1 MKKLLFFLL
10 FLILM
15 FFLYPII
22 KITITSGKEYF
33 LMDEDNFSLSIK
45 TQVIDVLKKVG
56 ILKEVQ
62 LFKNDSHNI
71 SSNSM
76 TIFDPNL
83 PVESDILRLKLPD
96 IKKINNDKQTY
107 YLSKQVKVK
116 SLNKLNKTNGENNDR
131 YYNVSTTNLHP
142 KLIKIIDISNRNIIS
157 NFTNLNVEC
166 TPLFYDGKLYF
177 PTSYNS
183 LKCIDLFHN
192 NKSIFELQFLQP
204 PARRGMIIESINKK
218 KPILYFAASK
228 FLVAINA
235 LNGERIKTF
244 GNNGYVKIGFSPIS
258 PEIFEDLIITST
270 TEPSSIIAL
279 NKKNGKQIWKTYLNL
294 NKLVDGASPWAGLV
308 LDRKRRV
315 IYVTTGNPKPPLYGK
330 DRIGNNLYSNSILA
344 INLDNGNVNWVFQE
358 TIHDLWDF
366 DIASAPAISK
376 IKFKEKNI
384 EVLIVPTK
392 KGNLIV
398 LDLNNGKLI
407 GDAFYKKS
415 PVSDLPGEITSPYQ
429 LKLTYPKPF
438 LDNFNINNIRD
449 DIKDSLLSKN
459 NLQFDIHLPPS
470 LKKETIIFGLHG
482 GATWPGVTID
492 SINDQIIFN
501 SNRIPW
507 KLLLYLQDHTNENK
521 NQENSLHKLYKIKC
535 QNCHGNSRNGFYQNE
550 GEFLTKKIPSL
561 IGIKY
566 TNGINVMS
574 NLKLF
579 NKYHS
584 NIQISSKELND
595 LKNYFNELDQKLI
608 KSKSIYMHYNWS
620 MFYDLKGVPIS
631 KPPYGEIVSYSLKNL
646 KINWKIPN
654 GSYSNISQT
663 GMPSYG
669 GIASLSN
676 NTFITTGTP
685 DKLVKIFNSQNG
697 KLIWKY
703 KMKNAGSA
711 PPLIFSYNNKN
722 YLAIIAT
729 GGKFYGFD
737 NKPSLIYIFEY

>member
-1 MKKLLFFLL
+1 MRKLIIVIP

-15 FFLYPII
+15 FFFYPIL
-22 KITITSGKEYF
+22 KITIMSGKEYF
-33 LMDEDNFSLSIK
+33 LMDKDNFSLSIK
-45 TQVIDVLKKVG
+45 TQIIDILKNIG

-76 TIFDPNL
+76 SIFDPNL
-83 PVESDILRLKLPD
+83 PVESNILRLKLPE
-96 IKKINNDKQTY
+96 IKKLNNDDYTF
-107 YLSKQVKVK
+107 YLSKQFKVKSIK
-116 SLNKLNKTNGENNDR
+116 SLNKTGRVNNDR
-131 YYNVSTTNLHP
+131 YYEVSTRKLHP
-142 KLIKIIDISNRNIIS
+142 KLFKIIDISNRNIIS

-166 TPLFYDGKLYF
+166 TPLFNDGKLYF

-183 LKCIDLFHN
+183 LKCIDLFKN
-192 NKSIFELQFLQP
+192 NKLIFELQFLQP
-204 PARRGMIIESINKK
+204 PARRGMIIESIKNT
-218 KPILYFAASK
+218 PILYFSASK
-228 FLVAINA
+228 FIIAINA

-279 NKKNGKQIWKTYLNL
+279 NKRNGKLIWKTNLNL
-294 NKLVDGASPWAGLV
+294 NKLVDGASPWSGLV
-308 LDRKRRV
+308 LDRKRRA

-330 DRIGNNLYSNSILA
+330 DRIGKNLYSNSILS
-344 INLDNGNVNWVFQE
+344 INIDNGYINWAFQE
-358 TIHDLWDF
+358 TNHDLWDF
-366 DIASAPAISK
+366 DIASAPVISK
-376 IKFKEKNI
+376 INYNGKNI

-398 LDLNNGKLI
+398 LDINDGKLI
-407 GDAFYKKS
+407 GSAFYKKS

-429 LKLTYPKPF
+429 LKITDPIPF
-438 LDNFNINNIRD
+438 LDNFDTNNIRD

-459 NLQFDIHLPPS
+459 NLQFGLHLPPS
-470 LKKETIIFGLHG
+470 LKKETIIYGLHG

-492 SINDQIIFN
+492 SINNQIIFN

-507 KLLLYLQDHTNENK
+507 KLLLYLQDHSNNK
-521 NQENSLHKLYKIKC
+521 KNLENSLYKLYKIKC
-535 QNCHGNSRNGFYQNE
+535 QNCHGVSRNGFYQND
-550 GEFLTKKIPSL
+550 GELLTKKIPSL

-579 NKYHS
+579 NKYHK
-584 NIQISSKELND
+584 IHISSKELND
-595 LKNYFNELDQKLI
+595 FKNYFNELDQKLI
-608 KSKSIYMHYNWS
+608 KSKSIYLHYNWS
-620 MFYDLKGVPIS
+620 MFYDLKGLPIS
-631 KPPYGEIVSYSLKNL
+631 KPPYGELVSYSLKNL

-654 GSYSNISQT
+654 GSYNNISQT

-669 GIASLSN
+669 GIASISN
-676 NTFITTGTP
+676 NTFVTTGTP

-697 KLIWKY
+697 KLIWEY